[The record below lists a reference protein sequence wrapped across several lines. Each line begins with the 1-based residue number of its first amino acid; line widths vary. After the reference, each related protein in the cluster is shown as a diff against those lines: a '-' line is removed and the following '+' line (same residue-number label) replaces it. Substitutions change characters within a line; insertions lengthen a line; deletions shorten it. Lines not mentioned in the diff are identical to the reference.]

1 MPSLL
6 QNIQSKPITVPEKP
20 HGENQETLAVTETKQ
35 DIKQGSEA
43 QKIVKEETSS
53 KDYFS
58 KKTILASLAGLAVL
72 GTSVWA
78 VKKYSSKSIAQT
90 GQKLTPEDVRG
101 KIDETK
107 ARISELKEI
116 INSNYLSRKNHIIEE
131 LNNFGEF
138 DYRVPFENIKQLR
151 DKISTLEKDTGSSI
165 ENSTKI
171 INENKQIIR
180 SKSEKLSSNERWQE
194 LNLLR
199 ERLIKILNDN
209 TSTAE
214 QKNIA
219 NEKVPLVNDLL
230 INMVYPEEAAKY
242 KGIYGLTDTQTYELV
257 NKEFATLDG
266 FMKEFDRIKDKEIP
280 FNFDTM
286 DKRFSHNGSL
296 SEQDLFPEETAII
309 NSNERR
315 IKEINTELKA
325 VKDLCEKYAEKIKLL
340 AADFRKIPEVQE
352 LKSLNKQLKV
362 LMQSLDENAV

>member
-1 MPSLL
+1 MSSLL
-6 QNIQSKPITVPEKP
+6 QNIQSKPVTIPEKP
-20 HGENQETLAVTETKQ
+20 HGENQETPVIAEKKQ
-35 DIKQGSEA
+35 DIKQDSET
-43 QKIVKEETSS
+43 QKIVKEESPS
-53 KDYFS
+53 KGYFS

-72 GTSVWA
+72 GGSVWA
-78 VKKYSSKSIAQT
+78 VKKYSSKSAVHT
-90 GQKLTPEDVRG
+90 TQKLTPEEIKG

-107 ARISELKEI
+107 ARIAELKEI
-116 INSNYLSRKNHIIEE
+116 ISSNYLSRKKHLIEE

-138 DYRVPFENIKQLR
+138 DYRVPFENVKELR
-151 DKISTLEKDTGSSI
+151 NKISSLEKGTGSGI

-171 INENKQIIR
+171 ISENKQIIR
-180 SKSEKLSSNERWQE
+180 SKSEKLASDERWQE

-199 ERLIKILNDN
+199 ERLVKILNDD
-209 TSTAE
+209 TCTAE

-219 NEKVPLVNDLL
+219 NEKIPLVNDLL

-257 NKEFATLDG
+257 NTEFAALDD

-280 FNFDTM
+280 FSFDTM

-309 NSNERR
+309 NSNEKR

-325 VKDLCEKYAEKIKLL
+325 AKDLCEKYAERIKLL
-340 AADFRKIPEVQE
+340 AGDFRKMSEVQE
-352 LKSLNKQLKV
+352 LKSLNKQIKV
-362 LMQSLDENAV
+362 FMQSLNESAV